1 MSDTSAQ
8 RRAQQVVE
16 RRRPAARGFEYRKRA
31 PQVLDA
37 DDITLSGGQPITGA
51 ITLTVTRTLA
61 TASGTRTSTS
71 STRATTTSATSE
83 SSRTSTPNSQSP
95 TSSETTEKPTQEPSA
110 SPLPPPATISGAGSN
125 AVESSPSVESTTS
138 LSSSKL
144 SGGAI
149 AGIAI
154 AVVVILAAI
163 IVFLFR
169 KRMIANRKDRR
180 NNWSGGVSPP
190 QPAMTTVPLNTPA
203 IQAFRDASGY
213 GYPSDPAPPVPPVP
227 ASLLPGGGARPGSVA
242 IPPPP
247 QAQPPVVVPPPPP
260 SSFNPPIVGGTT
272 VRCTFIP
279 NLDDELWIT
288 TGETIKVLQEY
299 DDGWALCENAGQQR
313 GMVPV
318 ECLERGEGGA
328 QNARP
333 NLKRASSLSNRSK

>member
-31 PQVLDA
+31 PQVVDA

-61 TASGTRTSTS
+61 TGTRTS
-71 STRATTTSATSE
+71 A
-83 SSRTSTPNSQSP
+83 SRTSTTSTTSSTSSESRTSISTSQGA
-95 TSSETTEKPTQEPSA
+95 TSSETTEKPTLEPSA
-110 SPLPPPATISGAGSN
+110 SPFPPATISGAGSN

-138 LSSSKL
+138 LGSTKL

-213 GYPSDPAPPVPPVP
+213 GPPSEPAPPVPPIP
-227 ASLLPGGGARPGSVA
+227 ASLLPGGVRPGSVA

-247 QAQPPVVVPPPPP
+247 QAQPPVVVPPPP
-260 SSFNPPIVGGTT
+260 SSFNPPIVGGTI

-318 ECLERGEGGA
+318 ECLERGGGGA
-328 QNARP
+328 QDAKP
-333 NLKRASSLSNRSK
+333 DLKRSSSLSNRSK